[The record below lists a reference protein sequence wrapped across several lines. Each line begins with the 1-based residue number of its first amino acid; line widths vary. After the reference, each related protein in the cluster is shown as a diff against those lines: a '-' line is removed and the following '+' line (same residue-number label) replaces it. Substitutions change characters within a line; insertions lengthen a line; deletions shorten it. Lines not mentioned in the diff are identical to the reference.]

1 MLPKVYFYPLK
12 SKKALKNS
20 KFFNAFLTRSIFHR
34 ESWYTRRESNPNLR
48 LRRPPFYPLYY
59 ECMHTQALPRACRFI
74 ITDFCKKDKENHSP
88 E

>member
-1 MLPKVYFYPLK
+1 MLPKVCFYPLK

-34 ESWYTRRESNPNLR
+34 ESWYTRRGSNSDLR

-59 ECMHTQALPRACRFI
+59 ECVYRIIIAEFLKNYKDFIHLPR
-74 ITDFCKKDKENHSP
+74 KKLHIM
-88 E
+88 